1 MQEYLREG
9 GFLLEKINNRKNASY
24 LYNKLDEDHYVNYVE
39 GTAIKSYLK
48 KYFGIKIDILVDK
61 IFIMKYA
68 NRMKFKI
75 IVDTVKNSK
84 IQKLP
89 YIKQYYDMVLGH
101 IGTIEY
107 AVVGKIKDALIINIL
122 KTCDIYI
129 FDTEDQNKIDM
140 WLDE

>member
-9 GFLLEKINNRKNASY
+9 GFLLEKINNRKNASF

-68 NRMKFKI
+68 NHMKFKI
-75 IVDTVKNSK
+75 IIDTVKNSK
-84 IQKLP
+84 LQKLP

-107 AVVGKIKDALIINIL
+107 AVVGKIKDAPIINIL